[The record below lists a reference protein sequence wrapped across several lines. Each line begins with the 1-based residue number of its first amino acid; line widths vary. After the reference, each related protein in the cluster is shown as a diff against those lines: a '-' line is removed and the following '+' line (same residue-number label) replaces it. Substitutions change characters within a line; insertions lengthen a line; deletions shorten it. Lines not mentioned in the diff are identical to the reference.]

1 VAAWELLAA
10 PLDCAG
16 RSEGE
21 ERAPRALLVAGAA
34 KAAGTERRAIRELD
48 TRLRSSER
56 DPASGVIDVEGVRRA
71 TAIVGEAVDGVLA
84 AGRRPLVLGGDCTL
98 APGILDAATRRSG
111 EFGLVFFDGHPDAC
125 DGETSP
131 TGEAADMDLA
141 VLTGRGPEALRPGDR
156 PGPVV
161 DPRRIALIGV
171 RGDAPADISLDD
183 GRTVQELELLDPG
196 VHRIDAGA
204 VREMGPEP
212 AAERALE
219 AVARNG
225 RVWVHLDVDVLD
237 QSVMPAVSYP
247 QPNGPSVEDLTAI
260 LARVAA
266 SAEIAGAQVTCFNP
280 DLDPD
285 GRCAERVI
293 EMIRALAGTSPG

>member
-16 RSEGE
+16 QSEGE
-21 ERAPRALLVAGAA
+21 ERAPEALLAAGAGE
-34 KAAGTERRAIRELD
+34 AAGAGGRPIRELD

-56 DPASGVIDVEGVRRA
+56 DPASGVIDVDGVRRA
-71 TAIVGEAVDGVLA
+71 TAEVAQAVDDVLA
-84 AGRRPLVLGGDCTL
+84 SGRRPLVLGGDCTL
-98 APGILDAATRRSG
+98 APGILDAATRGAG
-111 EFGLVFFDGHPDAC
+111 EFGLVFFDGHPDGC
-125 DGETSP
+125 DGKTSP

-161 DPRRIALIGV
+161 DPGRIALIGV
-171 RGDAPADISLDD
+171 RGDAPADIQLED
-183 GRTVQELELLDPG
+183 GRTVQELELLDPAI
-196 VHRIDAGA
+196 HRIDAETMSEVGA
-204 VREMGPEP
+204 ER
-212 AAERALE
+212 AAERALR
-219 AVARNG
+219 AVAGSG

-237 QSVMPAVSYP
+237 ESVMPAVSYP
-247 QPNGPSVEDLTAI
+247 QANGPALEELTAM
-260 LARVAA
+260 LAGIAA

-285 GRCAERVI
+285 GSCAGRVI
-293 EMIRALAGTSPG
+293 ELIRALARP